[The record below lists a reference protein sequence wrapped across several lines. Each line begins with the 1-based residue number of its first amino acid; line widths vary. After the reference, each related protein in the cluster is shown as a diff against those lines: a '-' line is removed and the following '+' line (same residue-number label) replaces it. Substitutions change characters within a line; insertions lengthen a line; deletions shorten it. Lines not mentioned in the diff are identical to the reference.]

1 MARFREVMG
10 KMQIN
15 ITVTVL
21 LAVVYLKNVND
32 SYHVRV
38 IQLTRITLKYFYLI
52 SRKHCLQVSRGTQR
66 K

>member
-21 LAVVYLKNVND
+21 FAVVYSKNANN
-32 SYHVRV
+32 SYHIRV
-38 IQLTRITLKYFYLI
+38 IQLTRMPLKYFHLI
-52 SRKHCLQVSRGTQR
+52 SRKHCL
-66 K
+66 